1 MLVMMHLP
9 VVVGHLKL
17 LSQFLLIELFLV
29 LNLGCHSFLLHL
41 KLLVVGYP
49 VIRIWPAPS
58 YLLLLDTRISDIT
71 NELSLIILHAIE
83 VTTLIIIFKLRE
95 LFIII
100 GCVLVW
106 CDTATW
112 HASLGLQHDWDLL
125 DKLQQVDAMLRVA
138 MDYLFSSDV
147 GEVIF

>member
-1 MLVMMHLP
+1 MMHLP

-17 LSQFLLIELFLV
+17 LSQFLLIELLLI
-29 LNLGCHSFLLHL
+29 LNLGCHSLLLHL

-58 YLLLLDTRISDIT
+58 YMLLLLDTRISDVT
-71 NELSLIILHAIE
+71 NELSLIILHAIVE
-83 VTTLIIIFKLRE
+83 VTFFVIFKLRE
-95 LFIII
+95 LFVII

-125 DKLQQVDAMLRVA
+125 DKLEQVDAMLRVA